1 MFDTIFLDRDGTIND
16 VGYGYI
22 NGLSDFHFYDYAFEA
37 LDILKG
43 HAKNFI
49 IVTNQSGLST
59 GRVSINPL
67 NEIHQFVTEEFEK
80 RGLPLRKIYFAD
92 DYNEGFNA
100 IRKPGIGMFLQAKED
115 FNVDLISDVCH
126 ISTKQFFPIRV
137 ILGAQ
142 NPGTGFFSFILLGVH
157 GYHGVWII
165 GVLSATLI
173 FTKIV
178 YKQSLELIEF
188 TKGSILGFLIF
199 ILFLQMGKIIFHLQE
214 F

>member
-1 MFDTIFLDRDGTIND
+1 MLISMFDTIFLDRDGTIND

-59 GRVSINPL
+59 GRVSLDPL

-80 RGLPLRKIYFAD
+80 RDLPLRKIYFAD

-115 FNVDLISDVCH
+115 FNVDLKNSVMIGDSIVDVQAGERAEMKT
-126 ISTKQFFPIRV
+126 IF
-137 ILGAQ
+137 
-142 NPGTGFFSFILLGVH
+142 LLS
-157 GYHGVWII
+157 GYGKSHLEDVKKECKPD
-165 GVLSATLI
+165 LI
-173 FTKIV
+173 ANDLLHAAKEI
-178 YKQSLELIEF
+178 QLI
-188 TKGSILGFLIF
+188 
-199 ILFLQMGKIIFHLQE
+199 
-214 F
+214 